1 MYSVTSQFLGYY
13 YFNCLVGLSFVSVFF
28 FVIFFFL
35 FYFFYFLSSFCTYT
49 INKRHLCKRTC
60 TLQVL
65 KQKFIILKKK
75 SSKTKILTS
84 ITINIYHYKISSFLV
99 IFIYYTSIIYI
110 RILITYIF
118 TLLSF
123 IEINKINFINDKC

>member
-1 MYSVTSQFLGYY
+1 MYLTSIKTKII
-13 YFNCLVGLSFVSVFF
+13 S
-28 FVIFFFL
+28 
-35 FYFFYFLSSFCTYT
+35 
-49 INKRHLCKRTC
+49 KKK
-60 TLQVL
+60 VL